1 MRLKMNK
8 YLLEIGVEELPYKF
22 IPDAKKQLTSGFEK
36 FAKDNG
42 IQFSNIKT
50 FATPRRLTVL
60 LEGLPDKK
68 EDITKTV
75 KGPIASIAYD
85 KDGNLTPAG
94 LGFAKKNNVSP
105 DSLFVENNYLMAKIE
120 EKGKSTKELL
130 EENVPKIISSLNG
143 SHFMRWADFDTK
155 FQRPIRW
162 IVSLFNNEEAKI
174 SFLDVT
180 SGKTSRGHRF
190 SKTSVPVDI
199 DNYEQELFDAN
210 VIADAEKR
218 KQKIVDSA
226 TEAAK
231 SIGAEIV
238 FDQDLLEEV
247 TYLTE
252 WPVPVICDFDEKYLK
267 VPDKVTVTV
276 MAVHQRYFP
285 LYKDGKLL
293 NKFITMANFVGNE
306 GFENIKAGNERVVVA
321 RLEDGIFFFEE
332 DTKKPLEAYLENLK
346 DMTFQKG
353 MGSMYDK
360 TMRVIELSKSLAN
373 ETNTPVETVERTAR
387 LCKADLATSLVF
399 EFTELQG
406 FIGCDYAKHCGEK
419 AEVAEGIKEHYF
431 PLNATSEIAQGIEGK
446 LVGIADKIDTVTV
459 IFASGAKISGSQD
472 PLGVRRAA
480 LGVLRTVLNSDININ
495 ITALIKKSIE
505 LLPVKIDDTD
515 TLFEKIYDF
524 FTQRLTIYLSDT
536 YKNDV
541 LDACISQTD
550 VLSDLKGFIKKADS
564 LVAILK
570 KPNFATL
577 EEAAQRIIRI
587 IKGKEI
593 SEMPSAGLFKED
605 CEKALFDCISTVDEN
620 QNSES
625 IADALSA
632 CVPKISAF
640 FDKVLVMDKD
650 ENVKNNRLKLL
661 TFAKSKFD
669 KICDFSKLSV

>member
-1 MRLKMNK
+1 MNK

-22 IPDAKKQLTSGFEK
+22 IPDAEKQLKAGFEK
-36 FAKDNG
+36 FANDNG
-42 IQFSNIKT
+42 ISFSSIKT

-60 LEGLPDKK
+60 IDGLPEKK
-68 EDITKTV
+68 EDVVKTV
-75 KGPIASIAYD
+75 KGPIVTIAYD
-85 KDGNLTPAG
+85 KDGNLTPAAN
-94 LGFAKKNNVSP
+94 GFAKKNGVAP
-105 DSLFVENNYLMAKIE
+105 QDLFTQDNYVWAKIE

-130 EENVPKIISSLNG
+130 AQNVPHIISSLNG
-143 SHFMRWADFDTK
+143 SHFMRWADFDVK

-162 IVSLFNNEEAKI
+162 LVSLFNNEEAKI

-180 SGKTSRGHRF
+180 SGRISRGHRF
-190 SKTSVPVDI
+190 ANMSVEVDI
-199 DNYEQELFDAN
+199 DNYEEELYKAK

-218 KQKIVDSA
+218 KAEIVKSA

-238 FDQDLLEEV
+238 FDEDLLDEV

-293 NKFITMANFVGNE
+293 NKFITMANFVGTE

-321 RLEDGIFFFEE
+321 RLEDGVFFFDE

-353 MGSMYDK
+353 MGSIYDK
-360 TMRVIELSKSLAN
+360 TMRVVDLSKKLAE
-373 ETNTPVETVERTAR
+373 ETNSPVDTVARTAL
-387 LCKADLATSLVF
+387 LCKADLATQLVF

-419 AEVAEGIKEHYF
+419 PEVAEGIKEHYF
-431 PLNATSEIAQGIEGK
+431 PLNATSELAKGIEGK
-446 LVGIADKIDTVTV
+446 LVGIADKVDTVVV

-480 LGVLRTVLNSDININ
+480 LGVLKTILNNDMNIN
-495 ITALIKKSIE
+495 LTDLIKKAIE
-505 LLPVKIDDTD
+505 LLPVKADDEKA
-515 TLFEKIYDF
+515 LFDKISDF
-524 FTQRLTIYLSDT
+524 FVQRLTILLSDT

-541 LDACISQTD
+541 MNACIANND
-550 VLSDLKGFIKKADS
+550 VLADLKGFTKRANAVVK
-564 LVAILK
+564 ILE
-570 KPNFATL
+570 KPYFAEL
-577 EEAAQRIIRI
+577 NEAAGRIIRI

-593 SEMPSAGLFKED
+593 NENPDEKIFKES
-605 CEKALFDCISTVDEN
+605 CENDLYNCIKAVDEKT
-620 QNSES
+620 EAEKL
-625 IADALSA
+625 ADELAKCTPA
-632 CVPKISAF
+632 ITAF

-650 ENVKNNRLKLL
+650 EAVKNNRLRLL
-661 TFAKSKFD
+661 TLAKSKFD
-669 KICDFSKLSV
+669 AICDFSKLSV

>member
-1 MRLKMNK
+1 MNK

-22 IPDAKKQLTSGFEK
+22 IPDAEKQLKAGFEK
-36 FAKDNG
+36 FANDNG
-42 IQFSNIKT
+42 ISFSSIKT

-60 LEGLPDKK
+60 IEGLPEKK
-68 EDITKTV
+68 EDVVKTV
-75 KGPIASIAYD
+75 KGPIATIAYD
-85 KDGNLTPAG
+85 KDGNLTPAAN
-94 LGFAKKNNVSP
+94 GFAKKNGVAP
-105 DSLFVENNYLMAKIE
+105 QDLFTQDNYVWAKIE

-130 EENVPKIISSLNG
+130 EQNVPHIISSLNG
-143 SHFMRWADFDTK
+143 SHFMRWADFDVK

-162 IVSLFNNEEAKI
+162 LVSLFNNEEAKI

-180 SGKTSRGHRF
+180 SGRISRGHRF
-190 SKTSVPVDI
+190 ANMSVEVDI
-199 DNYEQELFDAN
+199 DNYEEELYKAK

-218 KQKIVDSA
+218 KAEIVKSA

-238 FDQDLLEEV
+238 FDEDLLDEV

-293 NKFITMANFVGNE
+293 NKFITMANFVGTE

-321 RLEDGIFFFEE
+321 RLEDGVFFFDE

-353 MGSMYDK
+353 MGSIYDK
-360 TMRVIELSKSLAN
+360 TMRVVDLSKKLAE
-373 ETNTPVETVERTAR
+373 ETNSPVDTVARTAL
-387 LCKADLATSLVF
+387 LCKADLATQLVF

-419 AEVAEGIKEHYF
+419 PEVAEGIKEHYF
-431 PLNATSEIAQGIEGK
+431 PLNATSELAKGIEGK
-446 LVGIADKIDTVTV
+446 LVGIADKVDTVVV

-480 LGVLRTVLNSDININ
+480 LGVLKTILNNDMSINL
-495 ITALIKKSIE
+495 TDLIKKAIE
-505 LLPVKIDDTD
+505 LLPVKADDEKA
-515 TLFEKIYDF
+515 LFDKIYDF
-524 FTQRLTIYLSDT
+524 FVQRLTILLSDT

-541 LDACISQTD
+541 MNACIANND
-550 VLSDLKGFIKKADS
+550 VLADLKGFTKRANAVVK
-564 LVAILK
+564 ILE
-570 KPNFATL
+570 KPYFAEL
-577 EEAAQRIIRI
+577 NEAAGRIIRI

-593 SEMPSAGLFKED
+593 NENPDESIFKESCEND
-605 CEKALFDCISTVDEN
+605 LYNCIKAVDEKAEAEKVADELAKCTPA
-620 QNSES
+620 
-625 IADALSA
+625 IT
-632 CVPKISAF
+632 AF

-650 ENVKNNRLKLL
+650 EAVKNNRLKLL

-669 KICDFSKLSV
+669 AICDFSKLSV

>member
-1 MRLKMNK
+1 MNK

-22 IPDAKKQLTSGFEK
+22 IPDAEKQLKAGFEK
-36 FAKDNG
+36 FANDNG
-42 IQFSNIKT
+42 ISFSSIKT

-60 LEGLPDKK
+60 IEGLPEKK
-68 EDITKTV
+68 EDVVKTV
-75 KGPIASIAYD
+75 KGPIVTIAYD
-85 KDGNLTPAG
+85 KDGNLTPAAN
-94 LGFAKKNNVSP
+94 GFAKKNGVAP
-105 DSLFVENNYLMAKIE
+105 QDLFTQDNYVWAKIE

-130 EENVPKIISSLNG
+130 EQNVPHIISSLNG
-143 SHFMRWADFDTK
+143 SHFMRWADFDVK

-162 IVSLFNNEEAKI
+162 LVSLFNNEEAKI

-180 SGKTSRGHRF
+180 SGRISRGHRF
-190 SKTSVPVDI
+190 ANMSVEVDI
-199 DNYEQELFDAN
+199 DNYEEELYKAK

-218 KQKIVDSA
+218 KAEIVKSA

-238 FDQDLLEEV
+238 FDEDLLDEV

-293 NKFITMANFVGNE
+293 NKFITMANFVGTE

-321 RLEDGIFFFEE
+321 RLEDGVFFFDE

-353 MGSMYDK
+353 MGSIYDK
-360 TMRVIELSKSLAN
+360 TMRVVDLSKKLAE
-373 ETNTPVETVERTAR
+373 ETNSPVDTVARTAL
-387 LCKADLATSLVF
+387 LCKADLATQLVF

-419 AEVAEGIKEHYF
+419 SEVAEGIKEHYF
-431 PLNATSEIAQGIEGK
+431 PLNATSELAKGIEGK
-446 LVGIADKIDTVTV
+446 LVGIADKVDTVVV

-480 LGVLRTVLNSDININ
+480 LGVLKTILNNDMNIN
-495 ITALIKKSIE
+495 LTVLIKKAIE
-505 LLPVKIDDTD
+505 LLPVKADDEKA
-515 TLFEKIYDF
+515 LFDKISDF
-524 FTQRLTIYLSDT
+524 FVQRLTILLSDT

-541 LDACISQTD
+541 MNACIANND
-550 VLSDLKGFIKKADS
+550 VLADLKGFTKRANAVVK
-564 LVAILK
+564 ILE
-570 KPNFATL
+570 KPYFAEL
-577 EEAAQRIIRI
+577 NEAAGRIIRI

-593 SEMPSAGLFKED
+593 NENPDEKIFKES
-605 CEKALFDCISTVDEN
+605 CENDLYNCIKAVDEKT
-620 QNSES
+620 EAEKL
-625 IADALSA
+625 ADELAKCTPA
-632 CVPKISAF
+632 ITAF

-650 ENVKNNRLKLL
+650 EAVKNNRLRLL
-661 TFAKSKFD
+661 TLAKSKFD
-669 KICDFSKLSV
+669 AICDFSKLSV

>member
-1 MRLKMNK
+1 MNK

-22 IPDAKKQLTSGFEK
+22 IPDAEKQLKAGFEK
-36 FAKDNG
+36 FANDNG
-42 IQFSNIKT
+42 ISFSSIKT

-60 LEGLPDKK
+60 IEGLPEKK
-68 EDITKTV
+68 EDVVKTV
-75 KGPIASIAYD
+75 KGPIATIAYD
-85 KDGNLTPAG
+85 KDGNLTPAAN
-94 LGFAKKNNVSP
+94 GFAKKNGVAP
-105 DSLFVENNYLMAKIE
+105 QDLFTQDNYVWAKIE

-130 EENVPKIISSLNG
+130 EQNVPHIISSLNG
-143 SHFMRWADFDTK
+143 SHFMRWADFDVK

-162 IVSLFNNEEAKI
+162 LVSLFNNEEAKI

-180 SGKTSRGHRF
+180 SGRISRGHRF
-190 SKTSVPVDI
+190 ANMSVEVDI
-199 DNYEQELFDAN
+199 DNYEEELYKAK

-218 KQKIVDSA
+218 KAEIVKSA

-238 FDQDLLEEV
+238 FDEDLLDEV

-293 NKFITMANFVGNE
+293 NKFITMANFVGTE

-321 RLEDGIFFFEE
+321 RLEDGVFFFDE

-353 MGSMYDK
+353 MGSIYDK
-360 TMRVIELSKSLAN
+360 TMRVVDLSKKLAE
-373 ETNTPVETVERTAR
+373 ETNSPVDTVARTAL
-387 LCKADLATSLVF
+387 LCKADLATQLVF

-419 AEVAEGIKEHYF
+419 PEVAEGIKEHYF
-431 PLNATSEIAQGIEGK
+431 PLNATSELAKGIEGK
-446 LVGIADKIDTVTV
+446 LVGIADKVDTVVV

-480 LGVLRTVLNSDININ
+480 LGVLKTILNNDMSINL
-495 ITALIKKSIE
+495 TDLIKKAIE
-505 LLPVKIDDTD
+505 LLPVKADDEKA
-515 TLFEKIYDF
+515 LFEKIYDF
-524 FTQRLTIYLSDT
+524 FVQRLTILLSDT

-541 LDACISQTD
+541 MNACIANND
-550 VLSDLKGFIKKADS
+550 VLADLKGFTKRANAVVK
-564 LVAILK
+564 ILE
-570 KPNFATL
+570 KPYFAEL
-577 EEAAQRIIRI
+577 NEAAGRIIRI

-593 SEMPSAGLFKED
+593 NENPDESIFKESCEND
-605 CEKALFDCISTVDEN
+605 LYNCIKAVDEKAEAEKVADELAKCTPA
-620 QNSES
+620 
-625 IADALSA
+625 IT
-632 CVPKISAF
+632 AF

-650 ENVKNNRLKLL
+650 EAVKNNRLKLL

-669 KICDFSKLSV
+669 AICDFSKLSV

>member
-1 MRLKMNK
+1 MNK

-22 IPDAKKQLTSGFEK
+22 IPDAEKQLKAGFEK
-36 FAKDNG
+36 FANDNG
-42 IQFSNIKT
+42 ISFSSIKT

-60 LEGLPDKK
+60 IEGLPEKK
-68 EDITKTV
+68 EDVVKTV
-75 KGPIASIAYD
+75 KGPIVTIAYD
-85 KDGNLTPAG
+85 KDGNLTPAAN
-94 LGFAKKNNVSP
+94 GFAKKNGVAP
-105 DSLFVENNYLMAKIE
+105 QDLFTQDNYVWAKIE

-130 EENVPKIISSLNG
+130 EQNVPHIISSLNG
-143 SHFMRWADFDTK
+143 SHFMRWADFDVK

-162 IVSLFNNEEAKI
+162 LVSLFNNEEAKI

-180 SGKTSRGHRF
+180 SGRISRGHRF
-190 SKTSVPVDI
+190 ANMSVEVDI
-199 DNYEQELFDAN
+199 DNYEEELYKAK

-218 KQKIVDSA
+218 KAEIVKSA

-238 FDQDLLEEV
+238 FDEDLLDEV

-293 NKFITMANFVGNE
+293 NKFITMANFVGTE

-321 RLEDGIFFFEE
+321 RLEDGVFFFDE

-353 MGSMYDK
+353 MGSIYDK
-360 TMRVIELSKSLAN
+360 TMRVVDLSKKLAE
-373 ETNTPVETVERTAR
+373 ETNSPVDTVARTAL
-387 LCKADLATSLVF
+387 LCKADLATQLVF

-419 AEVAEGIKEHYF
+419 PEVAEGIKEHYF
-431 PLNATSEIAQGIEGK
+431 PLNATSELAKGIEGK
-446 LVGIADKIDTVTV
+446 LVGIADKVDTVVV

-480 LGVLRTVLNSDININ
+480 LGVLKTILNNDMNIN
-495 ITALIKKSIE
+495 LTVLIKKAIE
-505 LLPVKIDDTD
+505 LLPVKADDEKA
-515 TLFEKIYDF
+515 LFDKISDF
-524 FTQRLTIYLSDT
+524 FVQRLTILLSDT

-541 LDACISQTD
+541 MNACIANND
-550 VLSDLKGFIKKADS
+550 VLADLKGFTKRANAVVK
-564 LVAILK
+564 ILE
-570 KPNFATL
+570 KPYFAEL
-577 EEAAQRIIRI
+577 NEAAGRIIRI

-593 SEMPSAGLFKED
+593 NENPDEKIFKES
-605 CEKALFDCISTVDEN
+605 CENDLYNCIKAVDEKT
-620 QNSES
+620 EAEKL
-625 IADALSA
+625 ADELAKCTPA
-632 CVPKISAF
+632 ITAF

-650 ENVKNNRLKLL
+650 EAVKNNRLRLL
-661 TFAKSKFD
+661 TLAKSKFD
-669 KICDFSKLSV
+669 AICDFSKLSV

>member
-1 MRLKMNK
+1 MNK

-22 IPDAKKQLTSGFEK
+22 IPDAEKQLKAGFEK
-36 FAKDNG
+36 FANDNG
-42 IQFSNIKT
+42 ISFSSIKT

-60 LEGLPDKK
+60 IEGLPEKK
-68 EDITKTV
+68 EDVVKTV
-75 KGPIASIAYD
+75 KGPIATIAYD
-85 KDGNLTPAG
+85 KDGNLTPAAN
-94 LGFAKKNNVSP
+94 GFAKKNGVAP
-105 DSLFVENNYLMAKIE
+105 QDLFTQDNYVWAKIE

-130 EENVPKIISSLNG
+130 EQNVPHIISSLNG
-143 SHFMRWADFDTK
+143 SHFMRWADFDVK

-162 IVSLFNNEEAKI
+162 LVSLFNNEEAKI

-180 SGKTSRGHRF
+180 SGRISRGHRF
-190 SKTSVPVDI
+190 ANMSVEVDI
-199 DNYEQELFDAN
+199 DNYEEELYKAK

-218 KQKIVDSA
+218 KAEIVKSA

-238 FDQDLLEEV
+238 FDEDLLDEV

-293 NKFITMANFVGNE
+293 NKFITMANFVGTE

-321 RLEDGIFFFEE
+321 RLEDGVFFFDE

-353 MGSMYDK
+353 MGSIYDK
-360 TMRVIELSKSLAN
+360 TMRVVDLSKKLAE
-373 ETNTPVETVERTAR
+373 ETNSPVDTVARTAL
-387 LCKADLATSLVF
+387 LCKADLATQLVF

-419 AEVAEGIKEHYF
+419 PEVAEGIKEHYF
-431 PLNATSEIAQGIEGK
+431 PLNATSELAKGIEGK
-446 LVGIADKIDTVTV
+446 LVGIADKVDTVVV

-480 LGVLRTVLNSDININ
+480 LGVLKTILNNDMNIN
-495 ITALIKKSIE
+495 LTDLIKKAIE
-505 LLPVKIDDTD
+505 LLPVKADDEKA
-515 TLFEKIYDF
+515 LFDKIYDF
-524 FTQRLTIYLSDT
+524 FVQRLSILLSDT

-541 LDACISQTD
+541 MNACIANND
-550 VLSDLKGFIKKADS
+550 VLADLKGFTKRANAVVK
-564 LVAILK
+564 ILE
-570 KPNFATL
+570 KPYFAEL
-577 EEAAQRIIRI
+577 NEAAGRIIRI

-593 SEMPSAGLFKED
+593 NENPDESIFKES
-605 CEKALFDCISTVDEN
+605 CENDLYNCIKAVDEKT
-620 QNSES
+620 EAEKV
-625 IADALSA
+625 ADELAKCTPA
-632 CVPKISAF
+632 ITAF

-650 ENVKNNRLKLL
+650 EAVKNNRLKLL

-669 KICDFSKLSV
+669 AICDFSKLSV

>member
-1 MRLKMNK
+1 MNK

-22 IPDAKKQLTSGFEK
+22 IPDAEKQLIAAFEK
-36 FAKDNG
+36 FIKENKLS
-42 IQFSNIKT
+42 FSNIKT
-50 FATPRRLTVL
+50 FATPRRLSVL
-60 LEGLPDKK
+60 IDGLPDKK

-75 KGPIASIAYD
+75 KGPIATIAYD
-85 KDGNLTPAG
+85 KDGNLTPAAI
-94 LGFAKKNNVSP
+94 GFAKKNKVSP
-105 DSLFVENNYLMAKIE
+105 DSLFVENNYVYAKIE
-120 EKGKSTKELL
+120 EKGQSTKDLL
-130 EENVPKIISSLNG
+130 EKNVSNIISSLNG
-143 SHFMRWADFDTK
+143 SHFMRWADFDVK

-162 IVSLFNNEEAKI
+162 LVSLFNNEEAKI
-174 SFLDVT
+174 SFLDVE
-180 SGKTSRGHRF
+180 SGKISRGHRF
-190 SKTSVPVDI
+190 AVSSVNIDI
-199 DNYEQELFDAN
+199 DNYEQQLFNAK
-210 VIADAEKR
+210 VIADAKKR
-218 KQKIVDSA
+218 KEEIVRSA

-238 FDQDLLEEV
+238 FDDDLLDEV

-293 NKFITMANFVGNE
+293 NKFITMANFVGSE
-306 GFENIKAGNERVVVA
+306 GFDNIKAGNERVVIA

-332 DTKKPLEAYLENLK
+332 DTKKPLDSYLENLK

-360 TMRVIELSKSLAN
+360 TLRVVELSKYLAE
-373 ETNTPVETVERTAR
+373 ETKTPVATIERTAK

-419 AEVAEGIKEHYF
+419 QEVAEGIKEHYY
-431 PLNATSEIAQGIEGK
+431 PLNASSDIAKSIEGQ
-446 LVGIADKIDTVTV
+446 LVGIADKVDTVTV

-480 LGVLRTVLNSDININ
+480 LGILKTILNAKLNIN
-495 ITALIKKSIE
+495 LSKLIEKAISI
-505 LLPVKIDDTD
+505 LPVKSENPTE
-515 TLFEKIYDF
+515 LYNKIYDF
-524 FTQRLTIYLSDT
+524 FVQRLLILLSDK
-536 YKNDV
+536 YQNNI
-541 LDACISQTD
+541 LEACISNTD
-550 VLSDLKGFIKKADS
+550 VLSDLNKFIEKADV
-564 LVAILK
+564 LTNITT
-570 KPNFATL
+570 KPYFADL
-577 EEAAQRIIRI
+577 NEAAGRIVRI

-593 SEMPSAGLFKED
+593 LENPDEKLFKED
-605 CEKALFDCISTVDEN
+605 CEKALYECISAVNENDEFEKLA
-620 QNSES
+620 QNLSE
-625 IADALSA
+625 
-632 CVPKISAF
+632 CTGQISVF

-650 ENVKNNRLKLL
+650 EAVKHNRLKLL
-661 TFAKSKFD
+661 TLAKSKFD

>member
-1 MRLKMNK
+1 MNK

-22 IPDAKKQLTSGFEK
+22 IPDAEKQLKAGFEK
-36 FAKDNG
+36 FANDNG
-42 IQFSNIKT
+42 ISFSSIKT

-60 LEGLPDKK
+60 IEGLPEKK
-68 EDITKTV
+68 EDVVKTV
-75 KGPIASIAYD
+75 KGPIATIAYD
-85 KDGNLTPAG
+85 KDGNLTPAAN
-94 LGFAKKNNVSP
+94 GFAKKNGVAP
-105 DSLFVENNYLMAKIE
+105 QDLFTQDNYVWAKIE

-130 EENVPKIISSLNG
+130 EQNVPHIISSLNG
-143 SHFMRWADFDTK
+143 SHFMRWADFDVK

-162 IVSLFNNEEAKI
+162 LVSLFNNEEAKI

-180 SGKTSRGHRF
+180 SGRISRGHRF
-190 SKTSVPVDI
+190 ANMSVEVDI
-199 DNYEQELFDAN
+199 DNYEEELYKAK

-218 KQKIVDSA
+218 KAEIVKSA

-238 FDQDLLEEV
+238 FDEDLLDEV

-293 NKFITMANFVGNE
+293 NKFITMANFVGTE

-321 RLEDGIFFFEE
+321 RLEDGVFFFDE

-353 MGSMYDK
+353 MGSIYDK
-360 TMRVIELSKSLAN
+360 TMRVVDLSKKLAE
-373 ETNTPVETVERTAR
+373 ETNSPVDTVARTAL
-387 LCKADLATSLVF
+387 LCKADLATQLVF

-419 AEVAEGIKEHYF
+419 PEVAEGIKEHYF
-431 PLNATSEIAQGIEGK
+431 PLNATSELAKGIEGK
-446 LVGIADKIDTVTV
+446 LVGIADKVDTVVV

-480 LGVLRTVLNSDININ
+480 LGVLKTILNNDMNIN
-495 ITALIKKSIE
+495 LTDLIKKAIE
-505 LLPVKIDDTD
+505 LLPVKADDEKA
-515 TLFEKIYDF
+515 LFDKISDF
-524 FTQRLTIYLSDT
+524 FVQRLTILLSDT

-541 LDACISQTD
+541 MNACIANND
-550 VLSDLKGFIKKADS
+550 VLADLKGFTKRANAVVK
-564 LVAILK
+564 ILE
-570 KPNFATL
+570 KPYFAEL
-577 EEAAQRIIRI
+577 NEAAGRIIRI

-593 SEMPSAGLFKED
+593 NENPDESSFKES
-605 CEKALFDCISTVDEN
+605 CENDLYNCIKAVDEKT
-620 QNSES
+620 EAEKV
-625 IADALSA
+625 ADELAKCTPA
-632 CVPKISAF
+632 ITAF

-650 ENVKNNRLKLL
+650 EAVKNNRLKLL

-669 KICDFSKLSV
+669 AICDFSKLSV

>member
-1 MRLKMNK
+1 MNK

-22 IPDAKKQLTSGFEK
+22 IPDAEKQLKAGFEK
-36 FAKDNG
+36 FANDNG
-42 IQFSNIKT
+42 ISFSSIKT

-60 LEGLPDKK
+60 IEGLPEKK
-68 EDITKTV
+68 EDVVKTV
-75 KGPIASIAYD
+75 KGPIATIAYD
-85 KDGNLTPAG
+85 KDGNLTPAAN
-94 LGFAKKNNVSP
+94 GFAKKNGVAP
-105 DSLFVENNYLMAKIE
+105 QDLFTQDNYVWAKIE

-130 EENVPKIISSLNG
+130 EQNVPHIISSLNG
-143 SHFMRWADFDTK
+143 SHFMRWADFDVK

-162 IVSLFNNEEAKI
+162 LVSLFNNEEAKI

-180 SGKTSRGHRF
+180 SGRISRGHRF
-190 SKTSVPVDI
+190 ANMSVEVDI
-199 DNYEQELFDAN
+199 DNYEEELYKAK

-218 KQKIVDSA
+218 KAEIVKSA

-238 FDQDLLEEV
+238 FDEDLLDEV

-293 NKFITMANFVGNE
+293 NKFITMANFVGTE

-321 RLEDGIFFFEE
+321 RLEDGVFFFDE
-332 DTKKPLEAYLENLK
+332 DTKKTLEAYLENLK

-353 MGSMYDK
+353 MGSIYDK
-360 TMRVIELSKSLAN
+360 TMRVVDLSKKLAE
-373 ETNTPVETVERTAR
+373 ETNSPVDTVARTAL
-387 LCKADLATSLVF
+387 LCKADLATQLVF

-419 AEVAEGIKEHYF
+419 PEVAEGIKEHYF
-431 PLNATSEIAQGIEGK
+431 PLNATSELAKGIEGK
-446 LVGIADKIDTVTV
+446 LVGIADKVDTVVV

-480 LGVLRTVLNSDININ
+480 LGVLKTILNNDMNIN
-495 ITALIKKSIE
+495 LTDLIKKAIE
-505 LLPVKIDDTD
+505 LLPVKADDEKA
-515 TLFEKIYDF
+515 LFDKIYDF
-524 FTQRLTIYLSDT
+524 FVQRLTILLSDT

-541 LDACISQTD
+541 MNACIANND
-550 VLSDLKGFIKKADS
+550 VLADLKGFTKRANAVVK
-564 LVAILK
+564 ILE
-570 KPNFATL
+570 KPYFAEL
-577 EEAAQRIIRI
+577 NEAAGRIIRI

-593 SEMPSAGLFKED
+593 NENPDENIFKESCEND
-605 CEKALFDCISTVDEN
+605 LYNCIKAVDEKAEAEKVADELAKCTPA
-620 QNSES
+620 
-625 IADALSA
+625 IT
-632 CVPKISAF
+632 AF

-650 ENVKNNRLKLL
+650 EAVKNNRLKLL

-669 KICDFSKLSV
+669 AICDFSKLSV

>member
-1 MRLKMNK
+1 MNK

-22 IPDAKKQLTSGFEK
+22 IPDAEKQLTTAFKK
-36 FAKDNG
+36 FADDNG
-42 IQFSNIKT
+42 ISFSNIKT
-50 FATPRRLTVL
+50 FATPRRLSVI

-68 EDITKTV
+68 EDILKTV
-75 KGPIASIAYD
+75 KGPIATIAYD
-85 KDGNLTPAG
+85 QNGNLTPAA
-94 LGFAKKNNVSP
+94 LGFAKKNNVAP
-105 DSLFVENNYLMAKIE
+105 ENLFTENNYIYAKIE

-130 EENVPKIISSLNG
+130 EQNVSKIISSLNG
-143 SHFMRWADFDTK
+143 SHFMRWADFDVK

-162 IVSLFNNEEAKI
+162 LVSLFNNEEAKI

-180 SGKTSRGHRF
+180 SGKISRGHRF
-190 SKTSVPVDI
+190 SKLEVPVDI
-199 DNYEQELFDAN
+199 ANYEQELYEAK
-210 VIADAEKR
+210 VIADAKKR
-218 KQKIVDSA
+218 KEEIVKSA
-226 TEAAK
+226 TAAAK

-238 FDQDLLEEV
+238 FDEDLLDEV

-293 NKFITMANFVGNE
+293 NKFITMANFVGTE
-306 GFENIKAGNERVVVA
+306 GFDNIKAGNERVVTA

-332 DTKKPLEAYLENLK
+332 DTKKPLESYLENLK

-360 TMRVIELSKSLAN
+360 TMRIIDLSKSLAN
-373 ETNTPVETVERTAR
+373 ETNTPAETIERTAK

-419 AEVAEGIKEHYF
+419 NEVAEGIKEHYF
-431 PLNATSEIAQGIEGK
+431 PLNATSELAQSIEGK
-446 LVGIADKIDTVTV
+446 LVGIADKVDTVSV

-480 LGVLRTVLNSDININ
+480 LGVLKTIINSKLNIN
-495 ITALIKKSIE
+495 LDNLIRKSIE
-505 LLPVKIDDTD
+505 ILPVKSENPEE
-515 TLFEKIYDF
+515 LYKKISDF
-524 FTQRLTIYLSDT
+524 YIQRLIILLSESH
-536 YKNDV
+536 KNDA
-541 LDACISQTD
+541 LEACISNFN
-550 VLSDLKGFIKKADS
+550 VLADLNGFMTRLNA
-564 LVAILK
+564 
-570 KPNFATL
+570 L
-577 EEAAQRIIRI
+577 EQIITSPDFSALNEAAGRVIRI

-593 SEMPSAGLFKED
+593 NEIPDINLFKED
-605 CEKALFDCISTVDEN
+605 CEKDLF
-620 QNSES
+620 ES
-625 IADALSA
+625 ISNIDTNKTYNEVAQELTN
-632 CVPKISAF
+632 CTQKINNF

-650 ENVKNNRLKLL
+650 ESIKNNRLKLL
-661 TFAKSKFD
+661 TLAKSKFD

>member
-1 MRLKMNK
+1 MNK

-22 IPDAKKQLTSGFEK
+22 IPDAEKQLKAGFEK
-36 FAKDNG
+36 FANDNG
-42 IQFSNIKT
+42 ISFSSIKT

-60 LEGLPDKK
+60 IEGLPEKK
-68 EDITKTV
+68 EDVVKTV
-75 KGPIASIAYD
+75 KGPIVTIAYD
-85 KDGNLTPAG
+85 KDGNLTPAAN
-94 LGFAKKNNVSP
+94 GFAKKNGVAP
-105 DSLFVENNYLMAKIE
+105 QDLFTQDNYVWAKIE

-130 EENVPKIISSLNG
+130 EQNVPHIISSLNG
-143 SHFMRWADFDTK
+143 SHFMRWADFDVK

-162 IVSLFNNEEAKI
+162 LVSLFNNEEAKI

-180 SGKTSRGHRF
+180 SGRISRGHRF
-190 SKTSVPVDI
+190 ANMSVEVDI
-199 DNYEQELFDAN
+199 DNYEEELYKAK

-218 KQKIVDSA
+218 KAEIVKSA

-238 FDQDLLEEV
+238 FDEDLLDEV

-293 NKFITMANFVGNE
+293 NKFITMANFVGTE

-321 RLEDGIFFFEE
+321 RLEDGVFFFDE

-353 MGSMYDK
+353 MGSIYDK
-360 TMRVIELSKSLAN
+360 TMRVVDLSKKLAE
-373 ETNTPVETVERTAR
+373 ETNSPVDTVARTAL
-387 LCKADLATSLVF
+387 LCKADLATQLVF

-419 AEVAEGIKEHYF
+419 SEVAEGIKEHYF
-431 PLNATSEIAQGIEGK
+431 PLNATSELAKGIEGK
-446 LVGIADKIDTVTV
+446 LVGIADKVDTVVV

-480 LGVLRTVLNSDININ
+480 LGVLKTILNNDMNIN
-495 ITALIKKSIE
+495 LTVLIKKAIE
-505 LLPVKIDDTD
+505 LLPVKADDEKA
-515 TLFEKIYDF
+515 LFDKISDF
-524 FTQRLTIYLSDT
+524 FVQRLTILLSDT

-541 LDACISQTD
+541 MNACISNND
-550 VLSDLKGFIKKADS
+550 VLADLKGFIKRANAVVK
-564 LVAILK
+564 ILE
-570 KPNFATL
+570 KPYFAEL
-577 EEAAQRIIRI
+577 NEAAGRIIRI

-593 SEMPSAGLFKED
+593 NENPDEKIFKES
-605 CEKALFDCISTVDEN
+605 CENDLYNCIKAVDEKT
-620 QNSES
+620 EAEKL
-625 IADALSA
+625 ADELAKCTPA
-632 CVPKISAF
+632 ITAF

-650 ENVKNNRLKLL
+650 EAVKNNRLKLL
-661 TFAKSKFD
+661 TLAKSKFD
-669 KICDFSKLSV
+669 AICDFSKLSV

>member
-1 MRLKMNK
+1 MNK

-22 IPDAKKQLTSGFEK
+22 IPDAEKQLKAGFEK
-36 FAKDNG
+36 FANDNG
-42 IQFSNIKT
+42 ISFSSIKT

-60 LEGLPDKK
+60 IEGLPEKK
-68 EDITKTV
+68 EDVVKTV
-75 KGPIASIAYD
+75 KGPIVTIAYD
-85 KDGNLTPAG
+85 KDGNLTPAAN
-94 LGFAKKNNVSP
+94 GFAKKNGVAP
-105 DSLFVENNYLMAKIE
+105 QDLFTQDNYVWAKIE

-130 EENVPKIISSLNG
+130 EQNVPHIISSLNG
-143 SHFMRWADFDTK
+143 SHFMRWADFDVK

-162 IVSLFNNEEAKI
+162 LVSLFNNEEAKI

-180 SGKTSRGHRF
+180 SGRISRGHRF
-190 SKTSVPVDI
+190 ANMSVEVDI
-199 DNYEQELFDAN
+199 DNYEEELYKAK

-218 KQKIVDSA
+218 KAEIVKSA

-238 FDQDLLEEV
+238 FDEDLLDEV

-285 LYKDGKLL
+285 FYKDGKLL
-293 NKFITMANFVGNE
+293 NKFITMDNFVGTE

-321 RLEDGIFFFEE
+321 RLEDGVFFFDE

-353 MGSMYDK
+353 MGSIYDK
-360 TMRVIELSKSLAN
+360 TMRVVDLSKKLAE
-373 ETNTPVETVERTAR
+373 ETNSPVDTVARTAL
-387 LCKADLATSLVF
+387 LCKADLATQLVF

-419 AEVAEGIKEHYF
+419 SEVAEGIKEHYF
-431 PLNATSEIAQGIEGK
+431 PLNATSELAKGIEGK
-446 LVGIADKIDTVTV
+446 LVGIADKVDTVVV

-480 LGVLRTVLNSDININ
+480 LGVLKTILNNDMNIN
-495 ITALIKKSIE
+495 LTDLIKKAIE
-505 LLPVKIDDTD
+505 LLPVKADDEKA
-515 TLFEKIYDF
+515 LFDKISDF
-524 FTQRLTIYLSDT
+524 FVQRLTILLSDT

-541 LDACISQTD
+541 MNACIANND
-550 VLSDLKGFIKKADS
+550 VLADLKGFTKRANAVVK
-564 LVAILK
+564 ILE
-570 KPNFATL
+570 KPYFAEL
-577 EEAAQRIIRI
+577 NEAAGRIIRI

-593 SEMPSAGLFKED
+593 NENPDEKIFKES
-605 CEKALFDCISTVDEN
+605 CENDLYNCIKAVDEKT
-620 QNSES
+620 EAEKL
-625 IADALSA
+625 ADELAKCTPA
-632 CVPKISAF
+632 ITAF

-650 ENVKNNRLKLL
+650 EAVKNNRLRLL
-661 TFAKSKFD
+661 TLAKSKFD
-669 KICDFSKLSV
+669 AICDFSKLSV

>member
-1 MRLKMNK
+1 MNK

-22 IPDAKKQLTSGFEK
+22 IPDAEKQLKAGFEK
-36 FAKDNG
+36 FANDNG
-42 IQFSNIKT
+42 ISFSSIKT

-60 LEGLPDKK
+60 IEGLPEKK
-68 EDITKTV
+68 EDVVKTV
-75 KGPIASIAYD
+75 KGPIVTIAYD
-85 KDGNLTPAG
+85 KDGNLTPAAN
-94 LGFAKKNNVSP
+94 GFAKKNGVAP
-105 DSLFVENNYLMAKIE
+105 QDLFTQDNYVWAKIE

-130 EENVPKIISSLNG
+130 EQNVPHIISSLNG
-143 SHFMRWADFDTK
+143 SHFMRWADFDVK

-162 IVSLFNNEEAKI
+162 LVSLFNNEEAKI

-180 SGKTSRGHRF
+180 SGRISRGHRF
-190 SKTSVPVDI
+190 ANMSVEVDI
-199 DNYEQELFDAN
+199 DNYEEELYKAK

-218 KQKIVDSA
+218 KAEIVKSA

-238 FDQDLLEEV
+238 FDEDLLDEV

-293 NKFITMANFVGNE
+293 NKFITMANFVGTE

-321 RLEDGIFFFEE
+321 RLEDGVFFFDE

-353 MGSMYDK
+353 MGSIYDK
-360 TMRVIELSKSLAN
+360 TMRVVDLSKKLAE
-373 ETNTPVETVERTAR
+373 ETNSPVDTVARTAL
-387 LCKADLATSLVF
+387 LCKADLATQLVF

-419 AEVAEGIKEHYF
+419 SEVAEGIKEHYF
-431 PLNATSEIAQGIEGK
+431 PLNATSELAKGIEGK
-446 LVGIADKIDTVTV
+446 LVGIADKVDTVVV

-480 LGVLRTVLNSDININ
+480 LGVLKTILNNDMNIN
-495 ITALIKKSIE
+495 LTDLIKKAIE
-505 LLPVKIDDTD
+505 LLPVKADDEKA
-515 TLFEKIYDF
+515 LFDKISDF
-524 FTQRLTIYLSDT
+524 FVQRLTILLSDT

-541 LDACISQTD
+541 MNACIANND
-550 VLSDLKGFIKKADS
+550 VLADLKGFTKRANAVVK
-564 LVAILK
+564 ILE
-570 KPNFATL
+570 KPYFAEL
-577 EEAAQRIIRI
+577 NEAAGRIIRI

-593 SEMPSAGLFKED
+593 NENPDEKIFKES
-605 CEKALFDCISTVDEN
+605 CENDLYNCIKAVDEKT
-620 QNSES
+620 EAEKL
-625 IADALSA
+625 ADELAKCTPA
-632 CVPKISAF
+632 ITAF

-650 ENVKNNRLKLL
+650 EAVKNNRLRLL
-661 TFAKSKFD
+661 TLAKSKFD
-669 KICDFSKLSV
+669 AICDFSKLSV

>member
-1 MRLKMNK
+1 MNK

-22 IPDAKKQLTSGFEK
+22 IPDAEKQLKAGFEK
-36 FAKDNG
+36 FANDNG
-42 IQFSNIKT
+42 ISFSSIKT

-60 LEGLPDKK
+60 IEGLPEKK
-68 EDITKTV
+68 EDVVKTV
-75 KGPIASIAYD
+75 KGPIVTIAYD
-85 KDGNLTPAG
+85 KDGNLTPAAN
-94 LGFAKKNNVSP
+94 GFAKKNGVAP
-105 DSLFVENNYLMAKIE
+105 QDLFTQDNYVWAKIE

-130 EENVPKIISSLNG
+130 EQNVPHIISSLNG
-143 SHFMRWADFDTK
+143 SHFMRWADFDVK

-162 IVSLFNNEEAKI
+162 LVSLFNNEEAKI

-180 SGKTSRGHRF
+180 SGRISRGHRF
-190 SKTSVPVDI
+190 ANMSVEVDI
-199 DNYEQELFDAN
+199 DNYEEELYKAK

-218 KQKIVDSA
+218 KAEIVKSA

-238 FDQDLLEEV
+238 FDEDLLDEV

-293 NKFITMANFVGNE
+293 NKFITMANFVGTE

-321 RLEDGIFFFEE
+321 RLEDGVFFFDE

-353 MGSMYDK
+353 MGSIYDK
-360 TMRVIELSKSLAN
+360 TMRVVDLSKKLAE
-373 ETNTPVETVERTAR
+373 ETNSHVDTVARTAL
-387 LCKADLATSLVF
+387 LCKADLATQLVF

-419 AEVAEGIKEHYF
+419 SEVAEGIKEHYF
-431 PLNATSEIAQGIEGK
+431 PLNATSELAKGIEGK
-446 LVGIADKIDTVTV
+446 LVGIADKVDTVVV

-480 LGVLRTVLNSDININ
+480 LGVLKTILNNDMNIN
-495 ITALIKKSIE
+495 LTDLIKKAIE
-505 LLPVKIDDTD
+505 LLPVKADDEKA
-515 TLFEKIYDF
+515 LFDKISDF
-524 FTQRLTIYLSDT
+524 FVQRLTILLSDT

-541 LDACISQTD
+541 MNACIANND
-550 VLSDLKGFIKKADS
+550 VLADLKGFTKRANAVVK
-564 LVAILK
+564 ILE
-570 KPNFATL
+570 KPYFAEL
-577 EEAAQRIIRI
+577 NEAAGRIIRI

-593 SEMPSAGLFKED
+593 NENPDEKIFKES
-605 CEKALFDCISTVDEN
+605 CENDLYNCIKAVDEKT
-620 QNSES
+620 EAEKL
-625 IADALSA
+625 ADELAKCTPA
-632 CVPKISAF
+632 ITAF

-650 ENVKNNRLKLL
+650 EAVKNNRLRLL
-661 TFAKSKFD
+661 TLAKSKFD
-669 KICDFSKLSV
+669 AICDFSKLSV

>member
-1 MRLKMNK
+1 MNK

-22 IPDAKKQLTSGFEK
+22 IPDAEKQLKAGFEK
-36 FAKDNG
+36 FANDNG
-42 IQFSNIKT
+42 ISFSSIKT

-60 LEGLPDKK
+60 IEGLPEKK
-68 EDITKTV
+68 EDVVKTV
-75 KGPIASIAYD
+75 KGPIVTIAYD
-85 KDGNLTPAG
+85 KDGNLTPAAN
-94 LGFAKKNNVSP
+94 GFAKKNGVAP
-105 DSLFVENNYLMAKIE
+105 QDLFTQDNYVWAKIE

-130 EENVPKIISSLNG
+130 EQNVPHIISSLNG
-143 SHFMRWADFDTK
+143 SHFMRWADFDVK

-162 IVSLFNNEEAKI
+162 LVSLFNNEEAKI

-180 SGKTSRGHRF
+180 SGRISRGHRF
-190 SKTSVPVDI
+190 ANMSVEVDI
-199 DNYEQELFDAN
+199 DNYEEELYKAK

-218 KQKIVDSA
+218 KAEIVKSA

-238 FDQDLLEEV
+238 FDEDLLDEV

-293 NKFITMANFVGNE
+293 NKFITMANFVGTE

-321 RLEDGIFFFEE
+321 RLEDGVFFFDE

-353 MGSMYDK
+353 MGSIYDK
-360 TMRVIELSKSLAN
+360 TMRVVDLSKKLAE
-373 ETNTPVETVERTAR
+373 ETNSPVDTVARTAL
-387 LCKADLATSLVF
+387 LCKADLATQLVF

-419 AEVAEGIKEHYF
+419 PEVAEGIKEHYF
-431 PLNATSEIAQGIEGK
+431 PLNATSELAKGIEGK
-446 LVGIADKIDTVTV
+446 LVGIADKVDTVVV

-480 LGVLRTVLNSDININ
+480 LGVLKTILNNDMNIN
-495 ITALIKKSIE
+495 LTDLIKKAIE
-505 LLPVKIDDTD
+505 LLPVKADDEKA
-515 TLFEKIYDF
+515 LFDKISDF
-524 FTQRLTIYLSDT
+524 FVQRLTILLSDT

-541 LDACISQTD
+541 MNACISNND
-550 VLSDLKGFIKKADS
+550 VLADLKGFIKRANAVVK
-564 LVAILK
+564 ILE
-570 KPNFATL
+570 KPYFAEL
-577 EEAAQRIIRI
+577 NEAAGRIIRI

-593 SEMPSAGLFKED
+593 NENPDEKIFKES
-605 CEKALFDCISTVDEN
+605 CENDLYNCIKAVDEKT
-620 QNSES
+620 EAEKV
-625 IADALSA
+625 ADELAKCTPA
-632 CVPKISAF
+632 ITAF

-650 ENVKNNRLKLL
+650 EAVKNNRLKLL
-661 TFAKSKFD
+661 TLAKSKFD
-669 KICDFSKLSV
+669 AICDFSKLSV

>member
-1 MRLKMNK
+1 MNK

-22 IPDAKKQLTSGFEK
+22 IPDAEKQLKAGFEK
-36 FAKDNG
+36 FANDNG
-42 IQFSNIKT
+42 ISFSSIKT

-60 LEGLPDKK
+60 IEGLPEKK
-68 EDITKTV
+68 EDVVKTV
-75 KGPIASIAYD
+75 KGPIVTIAYD
-85 KDGNLTPAG
+85 KDGNLTPAAN
-94 LGFAKKNNVSP
+94 GFAKKNGVAP
-105 DSLFVENNYLMAKIE
+105 QDLFTQDNYVWAKIE

-130 EENVPKIISSLNG
+130 EQNVPHIISSLNG
-143 SHFMRWADFDTK
+143 SHFMRWADFDVK

-162 IVSLFNNEEAKI
+162 LVSLFNNEEAKI

-180 SGKTSRGHRF
+180 SGRISRGHRF
-190 SKTSVPVDI
+190 ANMSVEVDI
-199 DNYEQELFDAN
+199 DNYEEELYKAK

-218 KQKIVDSA
+218 KAEIVKSA

-238 FDQDLLEEV
+238 FDEDLLDEV

-293 NKFITMANFVGNE
+293 NKFITMANFVGTE

-321 RLEDGIFFFEE
+321 RLEDGVFFFDE

-353 MGSMYDK
+353 MGSIYDK
-360 TMRVIELSKSLAN
+360 TMRVVDLSKKLAE
-373 ETNTPVETVERTAR
+373 ETNSPVDTVARTAL
-387 LCKADLATSLVF
+387 LCKADLATQLVF

-419 AEVAEGIKEHYF
+419 PEVAEGIKEHYF
-431 PLNATSEIAQGIEGK
+431 PLNATSELAKGIEGK
-446 LVGIADKIDTVTV
+446 LVGIADKVDTVVV

-480 LGVLRTVLNSDININ
+480 LGVLKTILNNDMNIN
-495 ITALIKKSIE
+495 LTDLIKKAIE
-505 LLPVKIDDTD
+505 LLPVKADDEKA
-515 TLFEKIYDF
+515 LFDKISDF
-524 FTQRLTIYLSDT
+524 FVQRLTILLSDT

-541 LDACISQTD
+541 MNACIANND
-550 VLSDLKGFIKKADS
+550 VLADLKGFTKRANAVVK
-564 LVAILK
+564 ILE
-570 KPNFATL
+570 KPYFAEL
-577 EEAAQRIIRI
+577 NEAAGRIIRI
-587 IKGKEI
+587 IKGKEFNENPDEKI
-593 SEMPSAGLFKED
+593 FKESCEND
-605 CEKALFDCISTVDEN
+605 LYNCIKAVDEKAEAEKVADELAKCTPA
-620 QNSES
+620 
-625 IADALSA
+625 IT
-632 CVPKISAF
+632 AF

-650 ENVKNNRLKLL
+650 EAVKNNRLKLL
-661 TFAKSKFD
+661 TLAKSKFD
-669 KICDFSKLSV
+669 AICDFSKLSV

>member
-1 MRLKMNK
+1 MNK

-22 IPDAKKQLTSGFEK
+22 IPDAEKQLKAGFEK
-36 FAKDNG
+36 FANDNG
-42 IQFSNIKT
+42 ISFSSIKT

-60 LEGLPDKK
+60 IEGLPEKK
-68 EDITKTV
+68 EDVVKTV
-75 KGPIASIAYD
+75 KGPIATIAYD
-85 KDGNLTPAG
+85 KDGNLTPAAN
-94 LGFAKKNNVSP
+94 GFAKKNGVAP
-105 DSLFVENNYLMAKIE
+105 QDLFTQDNYVWAKIE

-130 EENVPKIISSLNG
+130 EQNVPHIISSLNG
-143 SHFMRWADFDTK
+143 SHFMRWADFDVK

-162 IVSLFNNEEAKI
+162 LVSLFNNEEAKI

-180 SGKTSRGHRF
+180 SGRISRGHRF
-190 SKTSVPVDI
+190 ANMSVEVDI
-199 DNYEQELFDAN
+199 DNYEEELYKAK

-218 KQKIVDSA
+218 KAEIVKSA

-238 FDQDLLEEV
+238 FDEDLLDEV

-293 NKFITMANFVGNE
+293 NKFITMANFVGTE

-321 RLEDGIFFFEE
+321 RLEDGVFFFDE

-346 DMTFQKG
+346 DMTFQKD
-353 MGSMYDK
+353 MGSIYDK
-360 TMRVIELSKSLAN
+360 TMRVVDLSKKLAE
-373 ETNTPVETVERTAR
+373 ETNSPVDTVARTAL
-387 LCKADLATSLVF
+387 LCKADLATQLVF

-419 AEVAEGIKEHYF
+419 PEVAEGIKEHYF
-431 PLNATSEIAQGIEGK
+431 PLNATSELAKGIEGK
-446 LVGIADKIDTVTV
+446 LVGIADKVDTVVV

-480 LGVLRTVLNSDININ
+480 LGVLKTILNNDMSINL
-495 ITALIKKSIE
+495 TDLIKKAIE
-505 LLPVKIDDTD
+505 LLPVKADDEKA
-515 TLFEKIYDF
+515 LFDKIYDF
-524 FTQRLTIYLSDT
+524 FVQRLTILLSDT

-541 LDACISQTD
+541 MNACIANND
-550 VLSDLKGFIKKADS
+550 VLADLKGFTKRANAVVK
-564 LVAILK
+564 ILE
-570 KPNFATL
+570 KPYFAEL
-577 EEAAQRIIRI
+577 NEAAGRIIRI

-593 SEMPSAGLFKED
+593 NENPDESIFKESCEND
-605 CEKALFDCISTVDEN
+605 LYNCIKAVDEKAEAEKVADELAKCTPA
-620 QNSES
+620 
-625 IADALSA
+625 IT
-632 CVPKISAF
+632 AF

-650 ENVKNNRLKLL
+650 EAVKNNRLKLL

-669 KICDFSKLSV
+669 AICDFSKLSV

>member
-1 MRLKMNK
+1 MNK

-22 IPDAKKQLTSGFEK
+22 IPDAEKQLKAGFEK
-36 FAKDNG
+36 FANDNG
-42 IQFSNIKT
+42 ISFSSIKT

-60 LEGLPDKK
+60 IEGLPEKK
-68 EDITKTV
+68 EDVVKTV
-75 KGPIASIAYD
+75 KGPIATIAYD
-85 KDGNLTPAG
+85 KDGNLTPAAN
-94 LGFAKKNNVSP
+94 GFAKKNGVAP
-105 DSLFVENNYLMAKIE
+105 QDLFTQDNYVWAKIE

-130 EENVPKIISSLNG
+130 EQNVPHIISSLNG
-143 SHFMRWADFDTK
+143 SHFMRWADFDVK

-162 IVSLFNNEEAKI
+162 LVSLFNNEEAKI

-180 SGKTSRGHRF
+180 SGRISRGHRF
-190 SKTSVPVDI
+190 ANMSVEVDI
-199 DNYEQELFDAN
+199 DNYEEELYKAK

-218 KQKIVDSA
+218 KAEIVKSA

-238 FDQDLLEEV
+238 FDEDLLDEV

-293 NKFITMANFVGNE
+293 NKFITMANFVGTE

-321 RLEDGIFFFEE
+321 RLEDGVFFFDE

-353 MGSMYDK
+353 MGSIYDK
-360 TMRVIELSKSLAN
+360 TMRVVDLSKKLAE
-373 ETNTPVETVERTAR
+373 ETNSPVDTVARTAL
-387 LCKADLATSLVF
+387 LCKADLATQLVF

-406 FIGCDYAKHCGEK
+406 CIGCDYAKHCGEK
-419 AEVAEGIKEHYF
+419 PEVAEGIKEHYF
-431 PLNATSEIAQGIEGK
+431 PLNATSELAKGIEGK
-446 LVGIADKIDTVTV
+446 LVGIADKVDTVVV

-480 LGVLRTVLNSDININ
+480 LGVLKTILNNDMSINL
-495 ITALIKKSIE
+495 TDLIKKAIE
-505 LLPVKIDDTD
+505 LLPVKADDEKA
-515 TLFEKIYDF
+515 LFDKIYDF
-524 FTQRLTIYLSDT
+524 FVQRLTILLSDT

-541 LDACISQTD
+541 MNACIANND
-550 VLSDLKGFIKKADS
+550 VLADLKGFTKRANAVVK
-564 LVAILK
+564 ILE
-570 KPNFATL
+570 KPYFAEL
-577 EEAAQRIIRI
+577 NEAAGRIIRI

-593 SEMPSAGLFKED
+593 NENPDESIFKESCEND
-605 CEKALFDCISTVDEN
+605 LYNCIKAVDEKAEAEKVADELAKCTPA
-620 QNSES
+620 
-625 IADALSA
+625 IT
-632 CVPKISAF
+632 AF

-650 ENVKNNRLKLL
+650 EAVKNNRLKLL

-669 KICDFSKLSV
+669 AICDFSKLSV

>member
-1 MRLKMNK
+1 MNK

-22 IPDAKKQLTSGFEK
+22 IPDAEKQLKAGFEK
-36 FAKDNG
+36 FANDNG
-42 IQFSNIKT
+42 ISFSSIKT

-60 LEGLPDKK
+60 IEGLPEKK
-68 EDITKTV
+68 EDVVKTV
-75 KGPIASIAYD
+75 KGPIATIAYD
-85 KDGNLTPAG
+85 KDGNLTPAAN
-94 LGFAKKNNVSP
+94 GFAKKNGVAP
-105 DSLFVENNYLMAKIE
+105 QDLFTQDNYVWAKIE

-130 EENVPKIISSLNG
+130 EQNVPHIISSLNG
-143 SHFMRWADFDTK
+143 SHFMRWADFDVK

-162 IVSLFNNEEAKI
+162 LVSLFNNEEAKI

-180 SGKTSRGHRF
+180 SGRISRGHRF
-190 SKTSVPVDI
+190 ANMSVEVDI
-199 DNYEQELFDAN
+199 DNYEEELYKAK

-218 KQKIVDSA
+218 KAEIVKSA

-238 FDQDLLEEV
+238 FDEDLLDEV

-293 NKFITMANFVGNE
+293 NKFITMANFVGTE

-321 RLEDGIFFFEE
+321 RLEDGVFFFDE

-353 MGSMYDK
+353 MGSIYDK
-360 TMRVIELSKSLAN
+360 TMRVVDLSKKLAE
-373 ETNTPVETVERTAR
+373 ETNSPVDTVARTAL
-387 LCKADLATSLVF
+387 LCKADLATQLVF

-419 AEVAEGIKEHYF
+419 PEVAEGIKEHYF
-431 PLNATSEIAQGIEGK
+431 PLNATSELAKGIEGK
-446 LVGIADKIDTVTV
+446 LVGIADKVDTVVV

-480 LGVLRTVLNSDININ
+480 LGVLKTILNNDMNIN
-495 ITALIKKSIE
+495 LTDLIKKAIE
-505 LLPVKIDDTD
+505 LLPVKADDEKA
-515 TLFEKIYDF
+515 LFDKIYDF
-524 FTQRLTIYLSDT
+524 FVQRLTILLSDT

-541 LDACISQTD
+541 MNACIANND
-550 VLSDLKGFIKKADS
+550 VLADLKGFTKRANAVVK
-564 LVAILK
+564 ILE
-570 KPNFATL
+570 KPYFAEL
-577 EEAAQRIIRI
+577 NEAAGRIIRI

-593 SEMPSAGLFKED
+593 NENPDESIFKESCEND
-605 CEKALFDCISTVDEN
+605 LYNCIKAVDEKAEAEKVADELAKCTPA
-620 QNSES
+620 
-625 IADALSA
+625 IT
-632 CVPKISAF
+632 AF

-650 ENVKNNRLKLL
+650 EAVKNNRLKLL

-669 KICDFSKLSV
+669 AICDFSKLSV

>member
-1 MRLKMNK
+1 MNK

-22 IPDAKKQLTSGFEK
+22 IPDAEKQLKAGFEK
-36 FAKDNG
+36 FANDNG
-42 IQFSNIKT
+42 ISFSSIKT

-60 LEGLPDKK
+60 IEGLPEKK
-68 EDITKTV
+68 EDVVKTV
-75 KGPIASIAYD
+75 KGPIATIAYD
-85 KDGNLTPAG
+85 KDGNLTPAAN
-94 LGFAKKNNVSP
+94 GFAKKNGVAP
-105 DSLFVENNYLMAKIE
+105 QDLFTQDNYVWAKIE

-130 EENVPKIISSLNG
+130 EQNVPHIISSLNG
-143 SHFMRWADFDTK
+143 SHFMRWADFDVK

-162 IVSLFNNEEAKI
+162 LVSLFNNEEAKI

-180 SGKTSRGHRF
+180 SGRISRGHRF
-190 SKTSVPVDI
+190 ANMSVEVDI
-199 DNYEQELFDAN
+199 DNYEEELYKAK

-218 KQKIVDSA
+218 KAEIVKSA

-238 FDQDLLEEV
+238 FDEDLLDEV

-293 NKFITMANFVGNE
+293 NKFITMANFVGTE

-321 RLEDGIFFFEE
+321 RLEDGVFFFDE

-353 MGSMYDK
+353 MGSIYDK
-360 TMRVIELSKSLAN
+360 TMRVVDLSKKLAE
-373 ETNTPVETVERTAR
+373 ETNSPVDTVARTAL
-387 LCKADLATSLVF
+387 LCKADLATQLVF

-419 AEVAEGIKEHYF
+419 PEVAEGIKEHYF
-431 PLNATSEIAQGIEGK
+431 PLNATSELAKGIEGK
-446 LVGIADKIDTVTV
+446 LVGIADKVDTVVV

-480 LGVLRTVLNSDININ
+480 LGVLKTILNNDMNIN
-495 ITALIKKSIE
+495 LTDLIKKAIE
-505 LLPVKIDDTD
+505 LLPVKADDEKA
-515 TLFEKIYDF
+515 LFDKIYDF
-524 FTQRLTIYLSDT
+524 FIQRLTILLSDT

-541 LDACISQTD
+541 MNACIANND
-550 VLSDLKGFIKKADS
+550 VLADLKGFTKRANAVVK
-564 LVAILK
+564 ILE
-570 KPNFATL
+570 KPYFAEL
-577 EEAAQRIIRI
+577 NEAAGRIIRI

-593 SEMPSAGLFKED
+593 NENPDESIFKESCEND
-605 CEKALFDCISTVDEN
+605 LYNCIKAVDEKAEAEKVADELAKCTPA
-620 QNSES
+620 
-625 IADALSA
+625 IT
-632 CVPKISAF
+632 AF

-650 ENVKNNRLKLL
+650 EAVKNNRLKLL

-669 KICDFSKLSV
+669 AICDFSKLSV

>member
-1 MRLKMNK
+1 MNK

-22 IPDAKKQLTSGFEK
+22 IPDAEKQLKAGFEK
-36 FAKDNG
+36 FANDNG
-42 IQFSNIKT
+42 ISFSSIKT

-60 LEGLPDKK
+60 IEGLPEKK
-68 EDITKTV
+68 EDVVKTV
-75 KGPIASIAYD
+75 KGPIATIAYD
-85 KDGNLTPAG
+85 KDGNLTPAAN
-94 LGFAKKNNVSP
+94 GFAKKNGVAP
-105 DSLFVENNYLMAKIE
+105 QDLFTQDNYVWAKIE

-130 EENVPKIISSLNG
+130 EQNVPHIISSLNG
-143 SHFMRWADFDTK
+143 SHFMRWADFDVK

-162 IVSLFNNEEAKI
+162 LVSLFNNEEAKI

-180 SGKTSRGHRF
+180 SGRISRGHRF
-190 SKTSVPVDI
+190 ANMSVEVDI
-199 DNYEQELFDAN
+199 DNYEEELYKAK

-218 KQKIVDSA
+218 KAEIVKSA

-238 FDQDLLEEV
+238 FDEDLLDEV

-285 LYKDGKLL
+285 LYKNGKLL
-293 NKFITMANFVGNE
+293 NKFITMANFVGTE

-321 RLEDGIFFFEE
+321 RLEDGVFFFDE

-353 MGSMYDK
+353 MGSIYDK
-360 TMRVIELSKSLAN
+360 TMRVVDLSKKLAE
-373 ETNTPVETVERTAR
+373 ETNSPVDTVARTAL
-387 LCKADLATSLVF
+387 LCKADLATQLVF

-419 AEVAEGIKEHYF
+419 PEVAEGIKEHYF
-431 PLNATSEIAQGIEGK
+431 PLNATSELAKGIEGK
-446 LVGIADKIDTVTV
+446 LVGIADKVDTVVV

-480 LGVLRTVLNSDININ
+480 LGVLKTILNNDMNIN
-495 ITALIKKSIE
+495 LTDLIKKAIE
-505 LLPVKIDDTD
+505 LLPVKADDEK
-515 TLFEKIYDF
+515 TLFDKIYDF
-524 FTQRLTIYLSDT
+524 FVQRLTILLSDT

-541 LDACISQTD
+541 MNACIANND
-550 VLSDLKGFIKKADS
+550 VLADLKGFTKRANAVVK
-564 LVAILK
+564 ILE
-570 KPNFATL
+570 KPYFAEL
-577 EEAAQRIIRI
+577 NEAAGRIIRI

-593 SEMPSAGLFKED
+593 NENPDESIFKESCEND
-605 CEKALFDCISTVDEN
+605 LYNCIKAVDEKAEAEKVADELAKCTPA
-620 QNSES
+620 
-625 IADALSA
+625 IT
-632 CVPKISAF
+632 AF

-650 ENVKNNRLKLL
+650 EAVKNNRLKLL

-669 KICDFSKLSV
+669 AICDFSKLSV

>member
-1 MRLKMNK
+1 MNK

-22 IPDAKKQLTSGFEK
+22 IPDAEKQLKAGFEK
-36 FAKDNG
+36 FANDNG
-42 IQFSNIKT
+42 ISFSSIKT

-60 LEGLPDKK
+60 IEGLPEKK
-68 EDITKTV
+68 EDVVKTV
-75 KGPIASIAYD
+75 KGPIVTIAYD
-85 KDGNLTPAG
+85 KDGNLTPAAN
-94 LGFAKKNNVSP
+94 GFAKKNGVAP
-105 DSLFVENNYLMAKIE
+105 QDLFTQDNYVWAKIE

-130 EENVPKIISSLNG
+130 EQNVPHIISSLNG
-143 SHFMRWADFDTK
+143 SHFMRWADFDVK

-162 IVSLFNNEEAKI
+162 LVSLFNNEEAKI

-180 SGKTSRGHRF
+180 SGRISRGHRF
-190 SKTSVPVDI
+190 ANMSVEVDI
-199 DNYEQELFDAN
+199 DNYEEELYKAK

-218 KQKIVDSA
+218 KAEIVKSA

-238 FDQDLLEEV
+238 FDEDLLDEV

-293 NKFITMANFVGNE
+293 NKFITMANFVGTE

-321 RLEDGIFFFEE
+321 RLEDGVFFFDE

-353 MGSMYDK
+353 MGSIYDK
-360 TMRVIELSKSLAN
+360 TMRVVDLSKKLAE
-373 ETNTPVETVERTAR
+373 ETNSPVDTVARTAL
-387 LCKADLATSLVF
+387 LCKADLATQLVF

-419 AEVAEGIKEHYF
+419 SEVAEGIKEHYF
-431 PLNATSEIAQGIEGK
+431 PLNATSELAKGIEGK
-446 LVGIADKIDTVTV
+446 LVGIADKVDTVVV

-480 LGVLRTVLNSDININ
+480 LGVLKTILNNDMNIN
-495 ITALIKKSIE
+495 LTDLIKKAIE
-505 LLPVKIDDTD
+505 LLPVKADDEKA
-515 TLFEKIYDF
+515 LFDKISDF
-524 FTQRLTIYLSDT
+524 FVQRLTILLSDT

-541 LDACISQTD
+541 MNACIANND
-550 VLSDLKGFIKKADS
+550 VLADLKGFTKRANAVVK
-564 LVAILK
+564 ILE
-570 KPNFATL
+570 KPYFAEL
-577 EEAAQRIIRI
+577 NEAAGRIIRI

-593 SEMPSAGLFKED
+593 NENPDEKIFKES
-605 CEKALFDCISTVDEN
+605 CENDLYNCIKAVDEKT
-620 QNSES
+620 EAEKL
-625 IADALSA
+625 ADELAKCTPA
-632 CVPKISAF
+632 ITAF

-650 ENVKNNRLKLL
+650 EAVKNNRLKLL
-661 TFAKSKFD
+661 TLAKSKFD
-669 KICDFSKLSV
+669 AICDFSKLSV

>member
-1 MRLKMNK
+1 MNK

-22 IPDAKKQLTSGFEK
+22 IPDAEKQLKAGFEK
-36 FAKDNG
+36 FANDNG
-42 IQFSNIKT
+42 ISFSSIKT

-60 LEGLPDKK
+60 IEGLPEKK
-68 EDITKTV
+68 EDVVKTV
-75 KGPIASIAYD
+75 KGPIVTIAYD
-85 KDGNLTPAG
+85 KDGNLTPAAN
-94 LGFAKKNNVSP
+94 GFAKKNGVAP
-105 DSLFVENNYLMAKIE
+105 QDLFTQDNYVWAKIE

-130 EENVPKIISSLNG
+130 EQNVPHIISSLNG
-143 SHFMRWADFDTK
+143 SHFMRWADFDVK

-162 IVSLFNNEEAKI
+162 LVSLFNNEEAKI

-180 SGKTSRGHRF
+180 SGRISRGHRF
-190 SKTSVPVDI
+190 ANMSVEVDI
-199 DNYEQELFDAN
+199 DNYEEELYKAK

-218 KQKIVDSA
+218 KAEIVKSA

-238 FDQDLLEEV
+238 FDEDLLDEV

-293 NKFITMANFVGNE
+293 NKFITMANFVGTE

-321 RLEDGIFFFEE
+321 RLEDGVFFFDE

-353 MGSMYDK
+353 MGSIYDK
-360 TMRVIELSKSLAN
+360 TMRVVDLSKKLAE
-373 ETNTPVETVERTAR
+373 ETNSPVDTVARTAL
-387 LCKADLATSLVF
+387 LCKADLATQLVF

-419 AEVAEGIKEHYF
+419 SEVAEGIEEHYF
-431 PLNATSEIAQGIEGK
+431 PLNATSELAKGIEGK
-446 LVGIADKIDTVTV
+446 LVGIADKVDTVVV

-480 LGVLRTVLNSDININ
+480 LGVLKTILNNDMNIN
-495 ITALIKKSIE
+495 LTDLIKKAIE
-505 LLPVKIDDTD
+505 LLPVKADDEKA
-515 TLFEKIYDF
+515 LFDKISDF
-524 FTQRLTIYLSDT
+524 FVQRLTILLSDT

-541 LDACISQTD
+541 MNACIANND
-550 VLSDLKGFIKKADS
+550 VLADLKGFTKRANAVVK
-564 LVAILK
+564 ILE
-570 KPNFATL
+570 KPYFAEL
-577 EEAAQRIIRI
+577 NEAAGRIIRI

-593 SEMPSAGLFKED
+593 NENPDEKIFKES
-605 CEKALFDCISTVDEN
+605 CENDLYNCIKAVDEKT
-620 QNSES
+620 EAEKL
-625 IADALSA
+625 ADELAKCTPA
-632 CVPKISAF
+632 ITAF

-650 ENVKNNRLKLL
+650 EAVKNNRLRLL
-661 TFAKSKFD
+661 TLAKSKFD
-669 KICDFSKLSV
+669 AICDFSKLSV